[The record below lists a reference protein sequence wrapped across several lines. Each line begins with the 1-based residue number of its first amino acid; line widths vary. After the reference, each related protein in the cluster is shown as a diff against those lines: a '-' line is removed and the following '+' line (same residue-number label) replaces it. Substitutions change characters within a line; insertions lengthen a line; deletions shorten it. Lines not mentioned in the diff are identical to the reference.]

1 MLTFILLLGFFNI
14 VFIPMLCM
22 LYAEAKLINNDSKK
36 ILFWLSFLPG
46 ACIFLLYGVLK
57 PNNPPVTSSKECGV
71 VQSYQVYKTRGGTQH
86 ESVIIRFNG
95 AKYSRYLYFDQ
106 HFEKNAERAKGL
118 F

>member
-46 ACIFLLYGVLK
+46 ACIFLLYT
-57 PNNPPVTSSKECGV
+57 PIST
-71 VQSYQVYKTRGGTQH
+71 
-86 ESVIIRFNG
+86 
-95 AKYSRYLYFDQ
+95 
-106 HFEKNAERAKGL
+106 
-118 F
+118 